1 MDSAKAWWRVEGS
14 HLQLG
19 CPWNLQGESGEGRQ
33 AGGRE
38 DVLDPLEPQ
47 ASDSLAI
54 LQALLGICMHP
65 ALPRDRREVWA
76 V

>member
-19 CPWNLQGESGEGRQ
+19 CPWTLQGESGEGRQ

-38 DVLDPLEPQ
+38 DFLDPLEPQ

>member
-1 MDSAKAWWRVEGS
+1 MVGGRGVSSTVRVPTE
-14 HLQLG
+14 
-19 CPWNLQGESGEGRQ
+19 PARRIEEGRQ

-38 DVLDPLEPQ
+38 EFLDPLEPHT
-47 ASDSLAI
+47 SESLAI

-65 ALPRDRREVWA
+65 ALPGDRREVWA

>member
-1 MDSAKAWWRVEGS
+1 M
-14 HLQLG
+14 
-19 CPWNLQGESGEGRQ
+19 
-33 AGGRE
+33 GGRE
-38 DVLDPLEPQ
+38 EFLDPLEPQ

-65 ALPRDRREVWA
+65 ALPGDRTEVWA

>member
-1 MDSAKAWWRVEGS
+1 MVGGRGVPSRVRVPTE
-14 HLQLG
+14 
-19 CPWNLQGESGEGRQ
+19 PARRIEEGRQ

-38 DVLDPLEPQ
+38 EFLDPLEPHT
-47 ASDSLAI
+47 SESLAI

-65 ALPRDRREVWA
+65 ALPGDRREVWA